1 MGCLCHQYY
10 MFVVTR
16 TLARA
21 EALVTELVFE
31 HSLRIRLKAETS
43 NDSPEAASVTSAPPT
58 SKDAPAKDATAATTP
73 ETDGTQTLKADSASE
88 VSASTAVASRVPSP
102 VESDASTSKAD
113 QKGKTKAN
121 PDHPN
126 GEKKSVKDS
135 NFIGKLNNLVTT
147 DLQNIV
153 QGKDFLNLCEH
164 PHSCPSECLL
174 KK

>member
-43 NDSPEAASVTSAPPT
+43 NDSASVAPPT
-58 SKDAPAKDATAATTP
+58 YKDAPAKDAAAATTP

-102 VESDASTSKAD
+102 VESDATTSKAD

-121 PDHPN
+121 PNPPN
-126 GEKKSVKDS
+126 GERKSAKDS

>member
-43 NDSPEAASVTSAPPT
+43 NDSPEAASSDSAPPT
-58 SKDAPAKDATAATTP
+58 SKNDSPEAASSDSTPPTSKNAPAKDAAAATTP

-88 VSASTAVASRVPSP
+88 VS
-102 VESDASTSKAD
+102 
-113 QKGKTKAN
+113 
-121 PDHPN
+121 
-126 GEKKSVKDS
+126 SVDGCC
-135 NFIGKLNNLVTT
+135 F
-147 DLQNIV
+147 
-153 QGKDFLNLCEH
+153 
-164 PHSCPSECLL
+164 
-174 KK
+174 